1 MVLARSSEHL
11 ECRWVCSREGML
23 LWTRHYLSTSRWG
36 WYYHVHCTNQDRR
49 YLWRRSRPWRQGV
62 GIQKPWSYMVP
73 VTCYIVME
81 RRKESEGTLWHR
93 LLGAS
98 AYPVSILPSFCT
110 STAYLTLEAN
120 RLCWKY
126 SLPYTAYD
134 QFLWGRSKHLCIDFA
149 FCKTYCFSEKQR
161 TSAGTDVFPFLF
173 SFFLSGMELS
183 PGRDRAAYCAFITGH
198 SMLRMAGK
206 KDRESLV
213 PF

>member
-1 MVLARSSEHL
+1 MRLVLPCPLYKSGQKIFVEEEPALETRSWDSEALIIHGACHL
-11 ECRWVCSREGML
+11 LYSDGEKKGEW
-23 LWTRHYLSTSRWG
+23 
-36 WYYHVHCTNQDRR
+36 
-49 YLWRRSRPWRQGV
+49 
-62 GIQKPWSYMVP
+62 
-73 VTCYIVME
+73 
-81 RRKESEGTLWHR
+81 GTLWHR

-183 PGRDRAAYCAFITGH
+183 PGRGRAAYCAFITGH